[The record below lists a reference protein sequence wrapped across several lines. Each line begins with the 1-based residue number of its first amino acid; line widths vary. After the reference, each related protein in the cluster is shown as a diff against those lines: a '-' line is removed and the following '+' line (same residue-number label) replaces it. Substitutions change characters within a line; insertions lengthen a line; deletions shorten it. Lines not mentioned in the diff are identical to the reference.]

1 MFLFPSLFLPLS
13 LSHSLYLSLS
23 LNQASQYEMEKCLKK
38 QKNSQRWEISMPFV
52 RWLSSKNEAEL
63 YLCRL
68 SELLNLNMKF
78 LVCYIPSLFLSLV
91 CFSFFFFFSCNW
103 GDSRWMPQERNSS
116 EENHY
121 FENVTIKPFM
131 HITQQI
137 GTETLSV
144 DIWGVKKL

>member
-38 QKNSQRWEISMPFV
+38 QKNSQRWEILMPFV

-91 CFSFFFFFSCNW
+91 CFSFFFSFSLAI
-103 GDSRWMPQERNSS
+103 
-116 EENHY
+116 EEIPDGYHR
-121 FENVTIKPFM
+121 K
-131 HITQQI
+131 
-137 GTETLSV
+137 ETLQKR
-144 DIWGVKKL
+144 IIILKT

>member
-13 LSHSLYLSLS
+13 LSFSLYLSLS

-91 CFSFFFFFSCNW
+91 CFSFFFSFSLAI
-103 GDSRWMPQERNSS
+103 
-116 EENHY
+116 EEIPDGCHR
-121 FENVTIKPFM
+121 K
-131 HITQQI
+131 
-137 GTETLSV
+137 ETLQKR
-144 DIWGVKKL
+144 IIILKT